1 MRFYSEHRN
10 LNFNPS
16 WLRPLSER
24 KHPILFGL
32 LIITLVVCGLG
43 ILWGGFTYF
52 FTEDSSLHF
61 GDRFVVISIKGVISD
76 SKTVVEQLKKY
87 RKDNQVKAIIL
98 RIDSPGG
105 GTAASQEIYREVQKT
120 SSQKK
125 VVVSMGNVAASGGY
139 YVALGANKIVANP
152 ASLTGSI
159 GVIMELANFKELLHK
174 IGVSR
179 EAIKS
184 GRFKDIGSPVR
195 DLKPEERSLLEEVIK
210 NVHQQFVEV
219 VVKGRKL
226 SREKVEKIAD
236 GRIFTGEQAK
246 ALGLVDELGSFEDA
260 VELAQKMVGISGEVK
275 LIYPEKKR
283 FSVWDLIFSKMMG
296 EITQSLQPNWPT
308 AQLLLV
314 PPIFYRN

>member
-1 MRFYSEHRN
+1 
-10 LNFNPS
+10 
-16 WLRPLSER
+16 LSER

-32 LIITLVVCGLG
+32 LLIALVVGGLG
-43 ILWGGFTYF
+43 LLWGGFAYF
-52 FTEDSSLHF
+52 FLEDTSLYF
-61 GDRFVVISIKGVISD
+61 GNRIAVVPIKGVITD
-76 SKTVVEQLKKY
+76 SKSVVDQLKKY
-87 RKDNQVKAIIL
+87 CKDDQVKAIIL

-105 GTAASQEIYREVQKT
+105 GTAASQEIYREVLKT

-125 VVVSMGNVAASGGY
+125 VVASMGNVAASGGY

-159 GVIMELANFKELLHK
+159 GVIMELPNFKELLQK

-195 DLKPEERSLLEEVIK
+195 DLKPEERSLLEGVIK

-219 VVKGRKL
+219 VIKGRKL
-226 SREKVEKIAD
+226 SRERVVEIAD

-246 ALGLVDELGSFEDA
+246 ALGLVDELGGFEDA
-260 VELAQKMVGISGEVK
+260 VELAKKMAGLKGEVK
-275 LIYPEKKR
+275 LIFPEKKR
-283 FSVWDLIFSKMMG
+283 FSVWDFIFSKMMG
-296 EITQSLQPNWPT
+296 EISQSLQPAWPT
-308 AQLLLV
+308 DQLLFV
-314 PPIFYRN
+314 PPVFYRN